1 MPYISHAELADR
13 PGARELAEQA
23 TPQHLKFVD
32 FELMEATLLGEDRS
46 AWSPEEIAVADEA
59 LSRIDQA
66 VADAEALINGFLA
79 KRGYVPLETVPG
91 IVANWTRVIA
101 RYYLHKD
108 RVGTDDK
115 DPVLR
120 DYRDALKLL
129 QLTADGKFS
138 LGFDDP
144 VKASGA
150 DAPSFIKGK
159 SVFRDN
165 LEDY

>member
-1 MPYISHAELADR
+1 MPYVSHAELADR

-23 TPQHLKFVD
+23 TPQHLPMVD
-32 FELMEATLLGEDRS
+32 FELMEATLLGGDRTT
-46 AWSPEEIAVADEA
+46 WSEEEIAVADEA
-59 LSRIDQA
+59 LSRVDLA

-79 KRGYVPLETVPG
+79 KRGYVPLDPVPG

-120 DYRDALKLL
+120 DYRDAIKLL

-138 LGFDDP
+138 LGFEDP
-144 VKASGA
+144 VKATGTS
-150 DAPSFIKGK
+150 APSFTKGK

-165 LEDY
+165 LVDY

>member
-1 MPYISHAELADR
+1 MPYISHAELAVR
-13 PGARELAEQA
+13 PGAREIAEVA
-23 TPQHLKFVD
+23 TPAHQRTVD
-32 FELMEATLLGEDRS
+32 FQLMDATLLGADRS
-46 AWSPEEIAVADEA
+46 AWDADDIAIADEA
-59 LSRIDQA
+59 LARVDQA
-66 VADAEALINGFLA
+66 VVDAESLINGFLA

-144 VKASGA
+144 VRATGA
-150 DAPSFIKGK
+150 DAPSFTKGK

>member
-1 MPYISHAELADR
+1 MPYISHAELQDR
-13 PGARELAEQA
+13 PGARELAEVA
-23 TPQHLKFVD
+23 SPQHLWVVD
-32 FELMEATLLGEDRS
+32 FELMEATLLGKDRS
-46 AWSPEEIAVADEA
+46 AWPDEEVDVADEA

-79 KRGYVPLETVPG
+79 KRGYVPLENVPG
-91 IVANWTRVIA
+91 IVANWTRIIA

-108 RVGTDDK
+108 RVGNDDK

-120 DYRDALKLL
+120 DYRDAIKLL

-144 VKASGA
+144 VKASGTG
-150 DAPSFIKGK
+150 APSFTKGK

-165 LEDY
+165 LGDY

>member
-1 MPYISHAELADR
+1 MPYISHTELADR

-23 TPQHLKFVD
+23 TPQHQRLVD

-46 AWSPEEIAVADEA
+46 AWPAEDVAVADVA

-79 KRGYVPLETVPG
+79 KRGYVPLDTVPG

-120 DYRDALKLL
+120 DYRDAIKLL

-144 VKASGA
+144 VKATGSA
-150 DAPSFIKGK
+150 APSFTKGK

>member
-23 TPQHLKFVD
+23 TPQHLAVVD

-46 AWSPEEIAVADEA
+46 AWSADEVAVADEA
-59 LSRIDQA
+59 LARVDQA

-91 IVANWTRVIA
+91 IVANWTRMIA

-108 RVGTDDK
+108 RFGADDK

-120 DYRDALKLL
+120 DYRDAMKML

-144 VKASGA
+144 VKETGT
-150 DAPSFIKGK
+150 DAPSFTKGK
-159 SVFRDN
+159 TVFRDN
-165 LEDY
+165 LGDF